1 MSFSQIGNSYDD
13 NVRKVIPY
21 YDEIH
26 AQVLD
31 LITEFAAGKPVS
43 LLDTGCGSGTFA
55 ARAAQALPLSELVLC
70 DPLEYMLGA
79 AKQKL
84 EGKAAEFRKIGSEQL
99 DYEERFDVVT
109 AIQSHHYFDRETR
122 KTAVQN
128 CFRALKPGG
137 LLIVFENT
145 RADTDAGQ
153 RILLQRIERYGIA
166 HGRTPEEARNHSAR
180 CGTEYFPLTISEHLV
195 LLRET
200 GFETAELFWH
210 TYMQS
215 GFYAIKAN

>member
-1 MSFSQIGNSYDD
+1 MSFDLNDYDK

-21 YDEIH
+21 YDELH

-31 LITEFAAGKPVS
+31 LITEFAAGKPIS

-55 ARAAQALPLSELVLC
+55 AKAVQELVLSELVLC
-70 DPLEYMLGA
+70 DPLADMLDTA
-79 AKQKL
+79 RLKL
-84 EGKAAEFRKIGSEQL
+84 AGKPAEFRQIGSEQL
-99 DYEERFDVVT
+99 DEEERFDVVT

-122 KTAVQN
+122 KIAVRN

-137 LLIVFENT
+137 MLVIFENT

-153 RILLQRIERYGIA
+153 RILMQRLERYGIA
-166 HGRTPEEARNHSAR
+166 HGRTPEEARHHTER
-180 CGTEYFPLTISEHLV
+180 CGTAYFPLTIGGHLS

-210 TYMQS
+210 SYMQS
-215 GFYAIKAN
+215 GFYAIKQAH